1 MVPALSHRIQALPAS
16 AIRKYLPMADG
27 LRAQGVIVFPLN
39 IGQPDVATS
48 SLFYEGVRAFAEPV
62 LSYAPSA
69 GDESLR
75 QAVGRYYQ
83 RLNISV
89 SAAQTLI
96 TSGASEALMAV
107 FDLVCDPGDE
117 VIVFEPFYT
126 NYQSMAGLKG
136 VTIASVAT
144 KLEEGFALPPLDV
157 IEQAITPRTKAI
169 LICNPNNPTG
179 SVIGRERLVELVELA
194 KRRSVFLVVDE
205 VYREFV
211 FEGERAT
218 SVLEIPGSEEVAI
231 VIDSVSK
238 RYSACGARIGWLV
251 LRREDLMVGALKYAQ
266 MRLSVPTVEQ
276 RACVRVLD
284 EGEADI
290 QRAKR
295 GYAVRR
301 DVVFRCLQ
309 EAGIPCGYPAGALY
323 LIADMGVDAELFT
336 QFMLTEYSGIKTERQ
351 TVLTTP
357 AQAFYATSG
366 AGKTQ
371 IRVAFVIEEKGL
383 EIAMKHLIK
392 GREEFLDKQKS
403 ASVGREA

>member
-1 MVPALSHRIQALPAS
+1 MPPSLSRRIQALPAS

-27 LRAQGVIVFPLN
+27 LRTQGVTVFPLN

-48 SLFYEGVRAFAEPV
+48 SLFYEGVRMFDEPV

-75 QAVGRYYQ
+75 QAISRYYE

-89 SAAQTLI
+89 SAAQTII

-136 VTIASVAT
+136 VKVVSVAT
-144 KLEEGFALPPLDV
+144 KLEEGFALPSIEM
-157 IEQAITPRTKAI
+157 IEQAITPRTKAV
-169 LICNPNNPTG
+169 LMCNPNNPTG
-179 SVIGRERLVELVELA
+179 SVVSKERLVELVELA
-194 KRRSVFLVVDE
+194 KRCSIFLIVDE

-218 SVLEIPGSEEVAI
+218 SVLEIRGSEEVAI
-231 VIDSVSK
+231 VVDSVSK

-251 LRREDLMVGALKYAQ
+251 LRREDLMNAALKYAQ

-276 RACVRVLD
+276 RAFVRVLD
-284 EGEADI
+284 EGETDI

-295 GYAVRR
+295 EYATRR
-301 DVVFRCLQ
+301 DIVFRCLQ

-323 LIADMGVDAELFT
+323 LIADIGVDAELFT
-336 QFMLTEYSGIKTERQ
+336 QFMLKEYSGIQTERQ

-357 AQAFYATSG
+357 AQAFYATAG

-371 IRVAFVIEEKGL
+371 IRIAFVIEENGL
-383 EIAMKHLIK
+383 KIAMKHLIK
-392 GREEFLDKQKS
+392 GREEFLEKQKS
-403 ASVGREA
+403 ASVG

>member
-1 MVPALSHRIQALPAS
+1 MIMPPSLSQRIQALPAS

-27 LRAQGVIVFPLN
+27 LRAQGVTVFPLN

-48 SLFYEGVRAFAEPV
+48 PLFYEGIRSFSEPV

-75 QAVGRYYQ
+75 EAISRYYQ
-83 RLNISV
+83 RLDISV
-89 SAAQTLI
+89 SAAQTII

-136 VTIASVAT
+136 VKIVSVAT
-144 KLEEGFALPPLDV
+144 KLEKGFALPSLEV
-157 IEQAITPRTKAI
+157 IKQAITSKTKAI
-169 LICNPNNPTG
+169 LVCNPNNPTG
-179 SVIGRERLVELVELA
+179 SVIGREGLGALVALA
-194 KRRSVFLVVDE
+194 KRRSIFLVVDE
-205 VYREFV
+205 VYREFA

-231 VIDSVSK
+231 VVDSVSK

-251 LRREDLMVGALKYAQ
+251 LRREDLMSAALKYAQ

-276 RACVRVLD
+276 RAFVRVLD
-284 EGEADI
+284 EGEMDI
-290 QRAKR
+290 QRAKKE
-295 GYAVRR
+295 YAARR
-301 DVVFRCLQ
+301 EVVFRCLQ

-323 LIADMGVDAELFT
+323 LIADIGVDAELFT
-336 QFMLTEYSGIKTERQ
+336 QFMLTEYSGIQAARQ

-357 AQAFYATSG
+357 AQAFYATPG

-371 IRVAFVIEEKGL
+371 IRIAFVIEEEGL
-383 EIAMKHLIK
+383 KIAMKHLIK
-392 GREEFLDKQKS
+392 GREEFLGKQKS
-403 ASVGREA
+403 ASVG

>member
-276 RACVRVLD
+276 RA
-284 EGEADI
+284 
-290 QRAKR
+290 
-295 GYAVRR
+295 
-301 DVVFRCLQ
+301 
-309 EAGIPCGYPAGALY
+309 
-323 LIADMGVDAELFT
+323 
-336 QFMLTEYSGIKTERQ
+336 
-351 TVLTTP
+351 
-357 AQAFYATSG
+357 
-366 AGKTQ
+366 
-371 IRVAFVIEEKGL
+371 
-383 EIAMKHLIK
+383 
-392 GREEFLDKQKS
+392 
-403 ASVGREA
+403 

>member
-1 MVPALSHRIQALPAS
+1 MIMPPALSQRIQALPAS

-27 LRAQGVIVFPLN
+27 LRAQGVTVFPLN

-48 SLFYEGVRAFAEPV
+48 PLFYEGIRSFSEPV

-75 QAVGRYYQ
+75 EAISRYYQ
-83 RLNISV
+83 RLNIAV
-89 SAAQTLI
+89 SAAQMII

-107 FDLVCDPGDE
+107 FDLVCDSDDE

-136 VTIASVAT
+136 VRVVSIPT
-144 KLEEGFALPPLDV
+144 KLEEGFAIPSVEV
-157 IEQAITPRTKAI
+157 IEQAITSKTKVI
-169 LICNPNNPTG
+169 LVCNPNNPTG
-179 SVIGRERLVELVELA
+179 SVIGREGLEALVALA
-194 KRRSVFLVVDE
+194 KRRSLFLVVDE

-231 VIDSVSK
+231 VVDSVSK
-238 RYSACGARIGWLV
+238 RYSSCGARIGWLV
-251 LRREDLMVGALKYAQ
+251 LRREDLIAAALKYAQ

-276 RACVRVLD
+276 RAFVRVLD
-284 EGEADI
+284 EGEGDI
-290 QRAKR
+290 QRAKQE
-295 GYAVRR
+295 YAARR
-301 DVVFRCLQ
+301 DIVFGCLQ

-323 LIADMGVDAELFT
+323 LIADIGVDAELFT
-336 QFMLTEYSGIKTERQ
+336 QFMLTEYSGIKSEGQ

-357 AQAFYATSG
+357 AQAFYSTHR

-371 IRVAFVIEEKGL
+371 IRIAFVIEEEGL
-383 EIAMKHLIK
+383 KIAMKHLIK
-392 GREEFLDKQKS
+392 GREEFLEKQKS
-403 ASVGREA
+403 ASVG

>member
-1 MVPALSHRIQALPAS
+1 MIMPPALSQRIQALPAS

-27 LRAQGVIVFPLN
+27 LRAQGVTVFPLN

-48 SLFYEGVRAFAEPV
+48 PLFYEGIRSFSEPV

-75 QAVGRYYQ
+75 EAISRYYQ
-83 RLNISV
+83 RLNIAV
-89 SAAQTLI
+89 SAAQMII

-107 FDLVCDPGDE
+107 FDLVCDSDDE

-136 VTIASVAT
+136 VRVVSIPT
-144 KLEEGFALPPLDV
+144 KLEEGFAIPSVEV
-157 IEQAITPRTKAI
+157 IEQAITSKTKVI
-169 LICNPNNPTG
+169 LVCNPNNPTG
-179 SVIGRERLVELVELA
+179 SVIGREGLEALVALA
-194 KRRSVFLVVDE
+194 KRRSLFLVVDE

-231 VIDSVSK
+231 VVDSVSK
-238 RYSACGARIGWLV
+238 RYSSCGARIGWLV
-251 LRREDLMVGALKYAQ
+251 LRREDLIAAALKYAQ

-276 RACVRVLD
+276 RAFVRVLD

-290 QRAKR
+290 QRAKQE
-295 GYAVRR
+295 YAARR
-301 DVVFRCLQ
+301 DIVFGCLQ

-323 LIADMGVDAELFT
+323 LIADIGVDAELFT
-336 QFMLTEYSGIKTERQ
+336 QFMLTEYSGIKSEGQ

-357 AQAFYATSG
+357 AQAFYSTHR

-371 IRVAFVIEEKGL
+371 IRIAFVIEEEGL
-383 EIAMKHLIK
+383 KIAMKHLIK
-392 GREEFLDKQKS
+392 GREEFLEKQKS
-403 ASVGREA
+403 ASVG